1 MAKSKAKNR
10 RKTRRASKPVREL
23 VGKHAWCQRDG
34 KQPALVFVLSR
45 CILDGL
51 ERYLVEHIN
60 GGSRELVSPDD
71 LQEAK
76 HATTR
81 KRQQRGTFARH
92 RS

>member
-10 RKTRRASKPVREL
+10 RKTRRAPKPIREL

-45 CILDGL
+45 CLIEGLDQ
-51 ERYLVEHIN
+51 YLVEYIK
-60 GGSRELVSPDD
+60 GGIRELVSADD
-71 LQEAK
+71 LKEAK